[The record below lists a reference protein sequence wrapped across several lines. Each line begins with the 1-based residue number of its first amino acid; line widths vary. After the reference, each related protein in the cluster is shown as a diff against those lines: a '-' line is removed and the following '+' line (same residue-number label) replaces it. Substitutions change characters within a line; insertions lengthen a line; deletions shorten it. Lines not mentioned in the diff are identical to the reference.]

1 MAMTMADAG
10 GPYRVPKRHG
20 GTRAFALAAVM
31 HGVLFAFL
39 WVGIRWNNDPV
50 GVDAE
55 IWDMTTQMAAP
66 QAPQPE
72 PQPEPEP
79 EPPARTPEPPPPPE
93 VVKPVQPDPE
103 IALQKKKEKEKK
115 EAEERKLV
123 EARKKLEEEKKRL
136 ADLEKQDKLKK
147 QEDDKAKKLAELKE
161 KEKLAKARAAEM
173 QRIMG
178 SAAAGST
185 GTAARSTAP
194 NLDKGYVSKLRTKI
208 MGRIDYPGAKQD
220 IEARFMVSQLPSGE
234 VMSVKKTKSSGVAAY
249 DTAVENAIYKASP
262 LPKRDDGTVA
272 RELELV
278 FNLKDVP

>member
-1 MAMTMADAG
+1 MTMANAG

-20 GTRAFALAAVM
+20 GTRAFALALVM

-55 IWDMTTQMAAP
+55 IWDVSTQMAAP
-66 QAPQPE
+66 KAPEPE

-79 EPPARTPEPPPPPE
+79 EPVRPPPVAPPPPPE
-93 VVKPVQPDPE
+93 VVKPVPDPE

-115 EAEERKLV
+115 EAEE
-123 EARKKLEEEKKRL
+123 
-136 ADLEKQDKLKK
+136 
-147 QEDDKAKKLAELKE
+147 KKLAELKKKLEDAKREAELEKQEKLDKEKAKKLADLKE
-161 KEKLAKARAAEM
+161 KEKVAKARAAEM

-194 NLDKGYVSKLRTKI
+194 NLDKGYVAKLRTKI
-208 MGRIDYPGAKQD
+208 MGRLDYPGAKQD

>member
-1 MAMTMADAG
+1 MTMANAG

-20 GTRAFALAAVM
+20 GTRAFALALAM
-31 HGVLFAFL
+31 HCVLFVFL

-66 QAPQPE
+66 KAPEPE

-115 EAEERKLV
+115 E
-123 EARKKLEEEKKRL
+123 LEE
-136 ADLEKQDKLKK
+136 
-147 QEDDKAKKLAELKE
+147 KKLAELKKKLEDAKREAELEKQEKLE
-161 KEKLAKARAAEM
+161 KEKAKKLADLKEKEKVAKARAAEM

-194 NLDKGYVSKLRTKI
+194 NLDKGYVAKLRTKI

>member
-1 MAMTMADAG
+1 MTMANAG

-20 GTRAFALAAVM
+20 GTRAFALALAM
-31 HGVLFAFL
+31 HCVLFVFL

-66 QAPQPE
+66 KAPE
-72 PQPEPEP
+72 PEPEPEP
-79 EPPARTPEPPPPPE
+79 EPPARTPEPPPPAE
-93 VVKPVQPDPE
+93 VAKPVQPDPE

-115 EAEERKLV
+115 EAEDRKIAELKKKI
-123 EARKKLEEEKKRL
+123 EEQKKLL
-136 ADLEKQDKLKK
+136 AEQEKQDKLKK
-147 QEDDKAKKLAELKE
+147 QEEDKAKRQAELKE
-161 KEKLAKARAAEM
+161 KQKREAARAIEM
-173 QRIMG
+173 NRIFG
-178 SAAAGST
+178 QAAAGST

-194 NLDKGYVSKLRTKI
+194 NLDRGYVAKLRTKI

>member
-1 MAMTMADAG
+1 MTMANAG

-20 GTRAFALAAVM
+20 GTRAFALALAM
-31 HGVLFAFL
+31 HCVLFAFL

-66 QAPQPE
+66 KAPEPE

-79 EPPARTPEPPPPPE
+79 EPVRPPPVAPPPPE

-115 EAEERKLV
+115 EAEE
-123 EARKKLEEEKKRL
+123 
-136 ADLEKQDKLKK
+136 
-147 QEDDKAKKLAELKE
+147 KKLAELKKKLEDAKREAELEKQEKLDKEKAKKLADLKE
-161 KEKLAKARAAEM
+161 KEKVAKSRAAEM

-194 NLDKGYVSKLRTKI
+194 NLDKGYVAKLRTKI

>member
-1 MAMTMADAG
+1 MTMANAG

-20 GTRAFALAAVM
+20 GTRAFALALAM
-31 HGVLFAFL
+31 HCVLFAFL

-66 QAPQPE
+66 KAPEPE

-79 EPPARTPEPPPPPE
+79 EPVRPPPVAPPPPE

-115 EAEERKLV
+115 EAE
-123 EARKKLEEEKKRL
+123 
-136 ADLEKQDKLKK
+136 D
-147 QEDDKAKKLAELKE
+147 KKLAELKKKLE
-161 KEKLAKARAAEM
+161 DAKREAELEKQEKQDKEKAKKLADLKEKQKREAARATEM
-173 QRIMG
+173 NRIFG
-178 SAAAGST
+178 QAAAGST

-194 NLDKGYVSKLRTKI
+194 NLDKGYVAKLRTKI

>member
-1 MAMTMADAG
+1 MTMANAG

-20 GTRAFALAAVM
+20 GTRAFALALAM
-31 HGVLFAFL
+31 HCVLFAFL

-66 QAPQPE
+66 KAPE
-72 PQPEPEP
+72 PDPEPDP

-115 EAEERKLV
+115 EIEQKIAEQK
-123 EARKKLEEEKKRL
+123 KKLEEQKKLL
-136 ADLEKQDKLKK
+136 AEQEKQDKLKK
-147 QEDDKAKKLAELKE
+147 QEEDKAKKLAELKE
-161 KEKLAKARAAEM
+161 KQKRDAARAIEM
-173 QRIMG
+173 QRIAG
-178 SAAAGST
+178 QAAAGST

-194 NLDKGYVSKLRTKI
+194 NLDKGYVAKLRTKI

>member
-1 MAMTMADAG
+1 MAMTMANAG

-20 GTRAFALAAVM
+20 GTRAFALALVM
-31 HGVLFAFL
+31 HGVLFVFL

-66 QAPQPE
+66 QAPE
-72 PQPEPEP
+72 PDPQPEP
-79 EPPARTPEPPPPPE
+79 EPPARTPEPPPPPPE
-93 VVKPVQPDPE
+93 VVKPVQPDPD
-103 IALQKKKEKEKK
+103 IALQKKKEKERK
-115 EAEERKLV
+115 ELEQKIAEQK
-123 EARKKLEEEKKRL
+123 KKLEEEKKLL
-136 ADLEKQDKLKK
+136 AEQDKQDKQKK
-147 QEDDKAKKLAELKE
+147 LEEEKAKKLAELKE
-161 KEKLAKARAAEM
+161 KEKAAKARAAEM

-194 NLDKGYVSKLRTKI
+194 NLDKGYVAKLRTKI

>member
-1 MAMTMADAG
+1 MAMTMANAG

-20 GTRAFALAAVM
+20 GTRAFALALAM
-31 HGVLFAFL
+31 HCVLFAFL

-66 QAPQPE
+66 KA
-72 PQPEPEP
+72 PEPEPEPDP

-93 VVKPVQPDPE
+93 VVKPAQPDPE

-115 EAEERKLV
+115 EIEQKIAEQK
-123 EARKKLEEEKKRL
+123 KKLEEQKKLL
-136 ADLEKQDKLKK
+136 AEQEKQDKLKK
-147 QEDDKAKKLAELKE
+147 QEEDKAKKLADLKE
-161 KEKLAKARAAEM
+161 KQKREAARATEM
-173 QRIMG
+173 NRIFG
-178 SAAAGST
+178 QAAAGST

-194 NLDKGYVSKLRTKI
+194 NLDKGYVAKLRTKI

>member
-1 MAMTMADAG
+1 MTMANAG

-20 GTRAFALAAVM
+20 GTRAFALALAM
-31 HGVLFAFL
+31 HCVLFAFL

-66 QAPQPE
+66 KAPEPE

-79 EPPARTPEPPPPPE
+79 EPVRPPPVAPPPPE

-115 EAEERKLV
+115 EAE
-123 EARKKLEEEKKRL
+123 
-136 ADLEKQDKLKK
+136 D
-147 QEDDKAKKLAELKE
+147 KKLAELKKKLE
-161 KEKLAKARAAEM
+161 DAKREAELEKQEKQDKEKAKKLADLKEKQKREAARATEM
-173 QRIMG
+173 NRIFG
-178 SAAAGST
+178 QAAAGST
-185 GTAARSTAP
+185 GTATRSTAP
-194 NLDKGYVSKLRTKI
+194 NLDKGYVAKLRTKI

>member
-1 MAMTMADAG
+1 MTMANAG

-20 GTRAFALAAVM
+20 GTRAFALALAM
-31 HGVLFAFL
+31 HCVLFVFL

-66 QAPQPE
+66 KAPE
-72 PQPEPEP
+72 PEPGPEP

-115 EAEERKLV
+115 ELEQKIAEQ
-123 EARKKLEEEKKRL
+123 RKKLEEEKKRL
-136 ADLEKQDKLKK
+136 AAEQDKQDKLKK
-147 QEDDKAKKLAELKE
+147 QEDERVKKLAELKE
-161 KEKLAKARAAEM
+161 KQKRDAARAAEM
-173 QRIMG
+173 QRISG
-178 SAAAGST
+178 QAAAGST

-194 NLDKGYVSKLRTKI
+194 NLDKGYVAKLRTKI

>member
-1 MAMTMADAG
+1 MANAG

-20 GTRAFALAAVM
+20 GTRAFALALAM
-31 HGVLFAFL
+31 HCVLFAFL

-66 QAPQPE
+66 KAPEPE

-79 EPPARTPEPPPPPE
+79 EPVRPPPVAPPPPE

-115 EAEERKLV
+115 EAEE
-123 EARKKLEEEKKRL
+123 
-136 ADLEKQDKLKK
+136 
-147 QEDDKAKKLAELKE
+147 KKLAELKKKLEDAKREAELEKQEKLDKEKAKKLADLKE
-161 KEKLAKARAAEM
+161 KEKVAKSRAAEM

-194 NLDKGYVSKLRTKI
+194 NLDKGYVAKLRTKI

>member
-1 MAMTMADAG
+1 MMMANAG

-20 GTRAFALAAVM
+20 GTRAFALALAM
-31 HGVLFAFL
+31 HCVLFAFL

-55 IWDMTTQMAAP
+55 IWDVSTQMAAP
-66 QAPQPE
+66 KAPEPE

-79 EPPARTPEPPPPPE
+79 PAREPEPTPPPPPE

-115 EAEERKLV
+115 ELEQKIAEQ
-123 EARKKLEEEKKRL
+123 RKKLEEEKKRL
-136 ADLEKQDKLKK
+136 AEQQDKQDKLDKLEK
-147 QEDDKAKKLAELKE
+147 EKAKKLAELKE
-161 KEKLAKARAAEM
+161 KEKAAKARAAEM

-194 NLDKGYVSKLRTKI
+194 NLDKGYVAKLRTKI

>member
-1 MAMTMADAG
+1 MTMANAG

-20 GTRAFALAAVM
+20 GTRAFALAVVM

-55 IWDMTTQMAAP
+55 IWDVSTQMAAP
-66 QAPQPE
+66 KAPEPE

-79 EPPARTPEPPPPPE
+79 EPVRPPPVAPPPPPE
-93 VVKPVQPDPE
+93 VVKPVPDPE

-115 EAEERKLV
+115 EAEE
-123 EARKKLEEEKKRL
+123 
-136 ADLEKQDKLKK
+136 
-147 QEDDKAKKLAELKE
+147 KKLAELKKKLEDAKREAELEKQEKLDKEKAKKLADLKE
-161 KEKLAKARAAEM
+161 KEKVAKARAAEM

-194 NLDKGYVSKLRTKI
+194 NLDKGYVAKLRTKI

>member
-1 MAMTMADAG
+1 MTMANAG

-20 GTRAFALAAVM
+20 GTRAFALALVM

-55 IWDMTTQMAAP
+55 IWDVSTQMAAP
-66 QAPQPE
+66 KAPEPE

-79 EPPARTPEPPPPPE
+79 EPVRPPPVAPPPPPE
-93 VVKPVQPDPE
+93 VVKPVPDPE

-115 EAEERKLV
+115 EAEE
-123 EARKKLEEEKKRL
+123 
-136 ADLEKQDKLKK
+136 
-147 QEDDKAKKLAELKE
+147 KKLAELKRKLEDAKREAELEKQEKLDKEKAKKLADLKE
-161 KEKLAKARAAEM
+161 KEKVAKARAAEM

-194 NLDKGYVSKLRTKI
+194 NLDKGYVAKLRTKI
-208 MGRIDYPGAKQD
+208 MGRLDYPGAKQD

>member
-1 MAMTMADAG
+1 MANAG

-20 GTRAFALAAVM
+20 GTRAFALALAM
-31 HGVLFAFL
+31 HCVLFAFL

-66 QAPQPE
+66 KAPEPE

-79 EPPARTPEPPPPPE
+79 EPVRPPPVAPPPPPE

-115 EAEERKLV
+115 ELEEKKLAELK
-123 EARKKLEEEKKRL
+123 KKLEDARREAE
-136 ADLEKQDKLKK
+136 LEKQEKLEK
-147 QEDDKAKKLAELKE
+147 EKAKKLADLKE

-194 NLDKGYVSKLRTKI
+194 NLDKGYVAKLRTKI

>member
-1 MAMTMADAG
+1 MTMANAG

-20 GTRAFALAAVM
+20 GTRAFALALAM
-31 HGVLFAFL
+31 HCVLFVFL

-66 QAPQPE
+66 KAPEPE

-79 EPPARTPEPPPPPE
+79 EPVRPQPVAPPPPPE

-103 IALQKKKEKEKK
+103 IALQKKREKEKK
-115 EAEERKLV
+115 E
-123 EARKKLEEEKKRL
+123 LEE
-136 ADLEKQDKLKK
+136 
-147 QEDDKAKKLAELKE
+147 KKLAELKKKLEDAKREAELEKQEKLE
-161 KEKLAKARAAEM
+161 KEKAKKLADLKEKEKVAKARAAEM

-194 NLDKGYVSKLRTKI
+194 NLDKGYVAKLRTKI

>member
-1 MAMTMADAG
+1 MTMANAG

-20 GTRAFALAAVM
+20 GTRAFALALAM
-31 HGVLFAFL
+31 HCVLFVFL

-66 QAPQPE
+66 KAPEPE

-79 EPPARTPEPPPPPE
+79 PAREPEPTPPPPE
-93 VVKPVQPDPE
+93 VVKPAQPDPE

-115 EAEERKLV
+115 EAEDRKIAELKKKI
-123 EARKKLEEEKKRL
+123 EEQKKLL
-136 ADLEKQDKLKK
+136 AEQEKQDKLKK
-147 QEDDKAKKLAELKE
+147 QEEDKAKRQAELKE
-161 KEKLAKARAAEM
+161 KQKREAARAIEM
-173 QRIMG
+173 NRIFG
-178 SAAAGST
+178 QAAAGST

-194 NLDKGYVSKLRTKI
+194 NLDKGYVAKLRTKI

>member
-1 MAMTMADAG
+1 MTMANAG

-20 GTRAFALAAVM
+20 GTRAFALALAM
-31 HGVLFAFL
+31 HCVLFAFL

-66 QAPQPE
+66 QAPEPE

-79 EPPARTPEPPPPPE
+79 PAREPEPTPTPPPE

-115 EAEERKLV
+115 ELEQKIAEQK
-123 EARKKLEEEKKRL
+123 KKLEDEKKRL
-136 ADLEKQDKLKK
+136 AAEQEKQDKLDKLEK
-147 QEDDKAKKLAELKE
+147 DKAKKLAELKE
-161 KEKLAKARAAEM
+161 KEKAAKARAAEM

-194 NLDKGYVSKLRTKI
+194 NLDKGYVAKLRTKI

>member
-1 MAMTMADAG
+1 MAMTMANAG

-20 GTRAFALAAVM
+20 GTRAFTLAIAM
-31 HGVLFAFL
+31 HCVLFAFL

-66 QAPQPE
+66 QANEPE

-79 EPPARTPEPPPPPE
+79 PAREPEPLPPPPE
-93 VVKPVQPDPE
+93 VAKPLPKEPD

-115 EAEERKLV
+115 EAEEKKLA
-123 EARKKLEEEKKRL
+123 ELKKKLEDEKKRL
-136 ADLEKQDKLKK
+136 ADLDKQDKLEKLEK
-147 QEDDKAKKLAELKE
+147 EKAKRLAELKE
-161 KEKLAKARAAEM
+161 KERLAKTRAAEM

-178 SAAAGST
+178 SAAAGAT

-194 NLDKGYVSKLRTKI
+194 NLDKGYVAKLRTKI

-234 VMSVKKTKSSGVAAY
+234 VMSVRRTKSSGVAAY

-278 FNLKDVP
+278 FNLKDIP

>member
-1 MAMTMADAG
+1 MTMANAG

-20 GTRAFALAAVM
+20 GTRAFALALAM
-31 HGVLFAFL
+31 HCVLFAFL

-66 QAPQPE
+66 QAPEPE

-79 EPPARTPEPPPPPE
+79 PVREPEPTPTPPPE

-115 EAEERKLV
+115 ELEQKIAEQK
-123 EARKKLEEEKKRL
+123 KKLEDEKKRL
-136 ADLEKQDKLKK
+136 AAEQEKQDKLDKLEK
-147 QEDDKAKKLAELKE
+147 DKAKKLAELKE
-161 KEKLAKARAAEM
+161 KEKAAKARAAEM

-194 NLDKGYVSKLRTKI
+194 NLDKGYVAKLRTKI

>member
-1 MAMTMADAG
+1 MAMTMANAG

-20 GTRAFALAAVM
+20 GTRAFALAVVM

-66 QAPQPE
+66 RAPEPE
-72 PQPEPEP
+72 PQPEP
-79 EPPARTPEPPPPPE
+79 EPPARTPEPPPPPPE
-93 VVKPVQPDPE
+93 VVKPVQPNPD

-115 EAEERKLV
+115 EAEEKKLA
-123 EARKKLEEEKKRL
+123 ELKKKLEDAKRE
-136 ADLEKQDKLKK
+136 AELEKQEK
-147 QEDDKAKKLAELKE
+147 QEKEKAKKLADLKE
-161 KEKLAKARAAEM
+161 KEKLAKTRAAEM

-194 NLDKGYVSKLRTKI
+194 NLDKGYVAKLRTKI